1 MLSIPP
7 EQDLTLLLTAL
18 HAAVDAEVLRRLAA
32 AGHPR
37 LRGSHGYV
45 FQHLV
50 QGPMR
55 ITDLARKLGM
65 TLQGASKVVLELEQ
79 LGYVGRRVDPDD
91 RRNRIVELT
100 AHGWAGIEAGRAA
113 RAAVTA
119 DLRAVLGEPAA
130 ADLVD
135 ALQRLADHTG
145 GLREL
150 LARRLRP
157 GLWPVG
163 DATAA
168 QDSTS

>member
-1 MLSIPP
+1 MMSIPP

-18 HAAVDAEVLRRLAA
+18 HAAVNAEVVRRIAA

-37 LRGSHGYV
+37 LRVSHGYV

-50 QGPMR
+50 GGPAR
-55 ITDLARKLGM
+55 ISDLARKLGM
-65 TLQGASKVVLELEQ
+65 TLQGASKMVVELEQ
-79 LGYVGRRVDPDD
+79 LGYVSRRVDPDD

-100 AHGWAGIEAGRAA
+100 AHGWAGIEAGREA

-130 ADLVD
+130 GELIS
-135 ALQRLADHTG
+135 ALQRLAEHTG

-157 GLWPVG
+157 GLWP
-163 DATAA
+163 DAEAMAHDTP
-168 QDSTS
+168 